1 MKSKTKISKQIR
13 NKGNPE
19 LVETV
24 MEARKNSGWFRIS
37 EILSSPRRNRV
48 EKNLSVI
55 NNEAKEGESV
65 VIPGK
70 VLSVGDID
78 KKMKVI
84 ALKFSSNAQDKILKA
99 GGKISTILD
108 EIKKNPEAKGIKIL
122 E

>member
-13 NKGNPE
+13 NKRNPE

-24 MEARKNSGWFRIS
+24 LEARKNSGWFRIS

-48 EKNLSVI
+48 EKNLSII
-55 NNEAKEGESV
+55 NNEAKEGESIV
-65 VIPGK
+65 VPGK
-70 VLSVGDID
+70 VLSVGEID
-78 KKMKVI
+78 KKVRVI
-84 ALKFSSNAQDKILKA
+84 ALNFSSNAQDKILKA
-99 GGKISTILD
+99 GGKISTIID

>member
-13 NKGNPE
+13 NKRNPE

-24 MEARKNSGWFRIS
+24 LESRKNSGWFRIS
-37 EILSSPRRNRV
+37 EILSSPRKNRV
-48 EKNLSVI
+48 EKNLSII
-55 NNEAKEGESV
+55 NNEAKDGESV

-70 VLSVGDID
+70 VLSVGEID
-78 KKMKVI
+78 KKIKVI
-84 ALKFSSNAQDKILKA
+84 ALNFSSSAQDKILKA